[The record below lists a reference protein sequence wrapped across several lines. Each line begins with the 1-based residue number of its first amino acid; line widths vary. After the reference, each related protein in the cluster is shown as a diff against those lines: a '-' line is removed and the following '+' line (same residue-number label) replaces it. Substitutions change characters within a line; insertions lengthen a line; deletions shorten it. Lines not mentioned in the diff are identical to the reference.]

1 MADTRNRTSSHAKGG
16 AGHCSDDGARHAV
29 TDQRFAN
36 YQIADCHEAALNHR
50 MSIRIT
56 GSQLAAARTLA
67 GLTRH
72 DLAEKAG
79 LSYHSI
85 RAWERSSNG
94 VPEATYSYLCR
105 AFEALEAEGVR
116 FTDGGVQLQRPA
128 TSAGTVLHSAEV
140 AA

>member
-1 MADTRNRTSSHAKGG
+1 MPAA
-16 AGHCSDDGARHAV
+16 
-29 TDQRFAN
+29 RFAN
-36 YQIADCHEAALNHR
+36 YQIADNHEARLNPH

-94 VPEATYSYLCR
+94 IPEATYSYLCR
-105 AFEALEAEGVR
+105 AFEALEDAGVR

-128 TSAGTVLHSAEV
+128 PVAGTVLHSG
-140 AA
+140 AAA